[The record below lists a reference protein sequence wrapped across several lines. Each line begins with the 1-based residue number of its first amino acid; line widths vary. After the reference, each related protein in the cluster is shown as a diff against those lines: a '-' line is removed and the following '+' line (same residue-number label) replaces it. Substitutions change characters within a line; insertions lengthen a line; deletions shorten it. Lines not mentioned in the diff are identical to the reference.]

1 MEVVQMKKRIIFG
14 VAMAVLL
21 ICATANAQTCVSSGS
36 KTASALIVTDTG
48 SICGIAV
55 STDGT
60 NAQTVDAYDAVSAT
74 GTKLIPTWVVT
85 TSSTD
90 RTQTY
95 WFMYPV
101 SFTTGLY
108 VNVSGSGTM
117 SYVIYYKR

>member
-1 MEVVQMKKRIIFG
+1 MKKRIIFG

-21 ICATANAQTCVSSGS
+21 ICATANAQTCISSGS
-36 KTASALIVTDTG
+36 NTASALILSDTG

-60 NAQTVDAYDAVSAT
+60 NAQTFDVYDNTAGS
-74 GTKLIPTWVVT
+74 GKKLIPTWVVT

-108 VNVSGSGTM
+108 VNVSGSG
-117 SYVIYYKR
+117 SVAYVVYYKR